1 MSMPEDRSP
10 LRDAYLARLVEFG
23 VDLAFKDEK
32 PKEFPN
38 PFASGTFDP
47 KAAKTAQRMLGAQ
60 RHYTDWRSVAS
71 EPYALFLARLSQVGK
86 IPRSFLGAHLPAAQ
100 EVLQDEM
107 NEVLGWLA
115 IQSVKLP
122 CDVFA
127 GLYPTGELS
136 AQISPVPGQGAL
148 LLVNVGLMDLI
159 FSLLKINIA
168 TPAPGEKE
176 TLLTEKQAT
185 LAVVE
190 LFNAYLYGEGSLGA
204 WPLPRL
210 PEDRERPLGF
220 VLRRCEQF
228 VLCHEIGHLVLGH
241 VAVDGPEVRHSIGAY
256 TPSQESDADRF
267 AVEVLIRAHQEDPL
281 HVPRSPYLAGAI
293 MTFFAIAETVGLLR
307 EALGLVNT
315 GKESHPDIGAR
326 MNAIA
331 SQLNAELAQPNLL
344 RPAEVF
350 YSWLLTIAPD
360 VAQVIMAINST
371 FKRPNPWE

>member
-86 IPRSFLGAHLPAAQ
+86 IPRSFIGAHLPAAQ

-267 AVEVLIRAHQEDPL
+267 AVEVLNSRPPRRSASRAAQPL
-281 HVPRSPYLAGAI
+281 PCGCDHDFLRNRGNRRSVARGAWARQHRERKSSRYWRADECDRKSVERR
-293 MTFFAIAETVGLLR
+293 TGAAEFAASCRGLL
-307 EALGLVNT
+307 LV
-315 GKESHPDIGAR
+315 
-326 MNAIA
+326 A
-331 SQLNAELAQPNLL
+331 SDD
-344 RPAEVF
+344 R
-350 YSWLLTIAPD
+350 S
-360 VAQVIMAINST
+360 
-371 FKRPNPWE
+371 